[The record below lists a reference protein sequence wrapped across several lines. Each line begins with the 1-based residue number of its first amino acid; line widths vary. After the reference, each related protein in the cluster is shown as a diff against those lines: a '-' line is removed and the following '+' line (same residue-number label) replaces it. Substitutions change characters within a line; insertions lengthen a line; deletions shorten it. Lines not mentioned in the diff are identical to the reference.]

1 MVITR
6 KSIPRRAF
14 LRGTGAALALP
25 VLDAMTPAFAAETT
39 RPIRM
44 AFIQVPNGIF
54 NLNNEWT
61 PKTEGANWEMTPTL
75 KPLEA
80 FRDRMVV
87 IGGLDHQQAAGRDGE
102 VGGDHPR
109 ACTAWLTGTH
119 AKMTSGADLRAG
131 ISVDQI
137 AAKEFGKYTQL
148 ASLEIGLESPEVVGA
163 CESAYGCAYYNTI
176 SWRNETT
183 PLPMENRPRAIF
195 ERLFGDGGAP
205 DPKVRLA
212 LRQEDRS
219 ILDAVNADVKRLRGK
234 LGGTDRGKIDQY
246 LEAVRDVER
255 RMQLAEKQGDH
266 DCCRIGGPVGAPEV
280 FSEYY
285 KLMADLM
292 VLAWQTDMTRVITF
306 QMGHEM
312 SGRAYPEVG
321 FGDAHHPCTHHQG
334 DPEKQEKTTQINVF
348 HTKMLAYYLG
358 KLRATPDGDGSL
370 LDHSMILYGA
380 ALSDANLHLYTDLP
394 LVLVAGGVGGI
405 KGGQACPLSQPHAD
419 DQSAPHHA
427 GQGQC
432 SPRGEAGRQH
442 GKAWFADRY
451 RLAAGFNEGP
461 RESGDPR

>member
-1 MVITR
+1 
-6 KSIPRRAF
+6 

-25 VLDAMTPAFAAETT
+25 VLDAMTPALSAETARPT
-39 RPIRM
+39 RLG
-44 AFIQVPNGIF
+44 FIQVPNGIF
-54 NLNNEWT
+54 DLRGEWT
-61 PKTEGANWEMTPTL
+61 PKTVGADFEMTRTL
-75 KPLEA
+75 EPLA
-80 FRDRMVV
+80 SFRDRMVV
-87 IGGLDHQQAAGRDGE
+87 VSGLDQQQAAGLNFE

-131 ISVDQI
+131 MSVDQI
-137 AAKEFGKYTQL
+137 AAQEFGKYTQL
-148 ASLEIGLESPEVVGA
+148 ASLEVGLESPEVVGA

-176 SWRNETT
+176 AWRNETS

-195 ERLFGDGGAP
+195 ERLFGETGTT
-205 DPKVRLA
+205 DPEVRLA

-219 ILDAVNADVKRLRGK
+219 ILDAVNADVKRMRAR

-255 RMQLAEKQGDH
+255 RMQLAEKQTDREVPH
-266 DCCRIGGPVGAPEV
+266 IEGPAGAPEV

-306 QMGHEM
+306 MIGHEM

-348 HTKMLAYYLG
+348 HMKMLAYYLD
-358 KLRATPDGDGSL
+358 KLRSTSDGDGSL

-380 ALSDANLHLYTDLP
+380 ALSDANLHLYTNLP
-394 LVLVAGGVGGI
+394 LLLVAGGVGGI
-405 KGGQACPLSQPHAD
+405 KGNRHVKYANRTPMTNLLLTMLDKANV
-419 DQSAPHHA
+419 
-427 GQGQC
+427 
-432 SPRGEAGRQH
+432 PRGEH
-442 GKAWFADRY
+442 
-451 RLAAGFNEGP
+451 L
-461 RESGDPR
+461 GDSTKPLDLPTA